1 VKQAMTTQANTNNG
15 ETTKNL
21 GKFLKGVRSELKK
34 VNWPNRKELVNN
46 TIVVI
51 VSVTLV
57 TLALWALDSAF
68 GFGLNLI
75 VR

>member
-1 VKQAMTTQANTNNG
+1 MTTQANANSG
-15 ETTKNL
+15 EKTKSFS
-21 GKFLKGVRSELKK
+21 KFLKGVRSELKK
-34 VNWPNRKELVNN
+34 VNWPNRKELINN
-46 TIVVI
+46 TVVVVI
-51 VSVTLV
+51 SVALV

>member
-1 VKQAMTTQANTNNG
+1 MTTQANANNG
-15 ETTKNL
+15 EKARNL

-34 VNWPNRKELVNN
+34 VNWPNRKELTNN
-46 TIVVI
+46 TIVVV
-51 VSVTLV
+51 VSVALA

-75 VR
+75 IR